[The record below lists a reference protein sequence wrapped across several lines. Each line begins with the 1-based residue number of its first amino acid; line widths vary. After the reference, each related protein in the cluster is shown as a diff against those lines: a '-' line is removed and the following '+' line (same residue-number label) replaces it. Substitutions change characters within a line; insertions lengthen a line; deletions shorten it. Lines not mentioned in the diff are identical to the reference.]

1 MLLKA
6 VEVWD
11 TLLSQILSED
21 STPLTT
27 ARECILTFL
36 LGSSMDFPWA
46 PFVMPLLV
54 EQTIKHLLIL
64 RQALLFLAVARGKW
78 GHTLRLPRVGGAP
91 GVGHIQGQLLP
102 SGTPVL
108 LLVLLVEGRPQG
120 HTGGWAGDG
129 SLCSRPGGDRQA
141 PWSSA
146 LTPGP
151 PAVVHFTYLWP
162 QPERA
167 GFEICRIIIVCPA
180 RGCVTNG
187 ALVEPRGMSVDT
199 SGPGEGLLWLLRS
212 MGGESLAVMEHP
224 STLCSPELT
233 VQCLLPVP

>member
-1 MLLKA
+1 MDTMLLKA

-120 HTGGWAGDG
+120 HTWGWAGDG
-129 SLCSRPGGDRQA
+129 RPLLQAGWRPAGSLVFCPDS
-141 PWSSA
+141 WSSCSC
-146 LTPGP
+146 T
-151 PAVVHFTYLWP
+151 FYLP
-162 QPERA
+162 
-167 GFEICRIIIVCPA
+167 
-180 RGCVTNG
+180 
-187 ALVEPRGMSVDT
+187 
-199 SGPGEGLLWLLRS
+199 
-212 MGGESLAVMEHP
+212 LATTRKSRV
-224 STLCSPELT
+224 
-233 VQCLLPVP
+233 